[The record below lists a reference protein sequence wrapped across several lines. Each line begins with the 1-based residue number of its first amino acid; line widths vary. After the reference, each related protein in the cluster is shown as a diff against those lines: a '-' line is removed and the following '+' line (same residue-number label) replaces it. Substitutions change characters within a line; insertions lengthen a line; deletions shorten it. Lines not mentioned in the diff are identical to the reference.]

1 MKKLLILIL
10 ASLPFITM
18 AQFKN
23 DVSLVVSPLKF
34 KEQSSYELLYRR
46 QLPNKLWNLRA
57 GMSMSVDTDKE
68 IRNDSTTLN
77 KGSIAYTLSAGI
89 QRKLILEDIKKV
101 YVYLGSELY
110 WQSEFLRNP
119 SDTYYG
125 YYWSIG
131 TTPVVGVSYEPIR
144 NIRLS
149 LESRSDFNL
158 NFQQYESEAENRDT
172 RVSFKPLNQLAI
184 GIGYLF

>member
-1 MKKLLILIL
+1 MKKLLILML
-10 ASLPFITM
+10 ASLPIFTM

-34 KEQSSYELLYRR
+34 KEQSSYDILYRR
-46 QLPNKLWNLRA
+46 QLPNKLWSLRL
-57 GMSMSVDTDKE
+57 GMSVLVDIDKE
-68 IRNDSTTLN
+68 IRNDSITLN
-77 KGSIAYTLSAGI
+77 TGSVAYTLSAGL

-101 YVYLGSELY
+101 YAYIGSDLY
-110 WQSEFLRNP
+110 WQSEFSRNP

-158 NFQQYESEAENRDT
+158 NFQHYESEAENRDT

>member
-10 ASLPFITM
+10 VSLPILTM

-23 DVSLVVSPLKF
+23 DVSLVISPLKF

-46 QLPNKLWNLRA
+46 QLPNKLWNLRL
-57 GMSMSVDTDKE
+57 GISVFVDTDKE

-77 KGSIAYTLSAGI
+77 TGSVAYTLSAGV
-89 QRKLILEDIKKV
+89 QRKLVLEDIKKV
-101 YVYLGSELY
+101 YAYLGSDLY
-110 WQSEFLRNP
+110 WQSEFLRGP
-119 SDTYYG
+119 RDTYYG

-131 TTPVVGVSYEPIR
+131 TTPLVGVSYEPIR
-144 NIRLS
+144 NIRLFI
-149 LESRSDFNL
+149 ESRSDLNL
-158 NFQQYESEAENRDT
+158 NFQQYDSEVENRDT